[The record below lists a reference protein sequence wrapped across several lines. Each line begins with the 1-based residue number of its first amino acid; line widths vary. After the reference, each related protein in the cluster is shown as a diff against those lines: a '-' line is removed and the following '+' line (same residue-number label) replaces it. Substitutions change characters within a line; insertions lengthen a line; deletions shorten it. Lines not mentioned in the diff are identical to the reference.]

1 MLQAIMQGKAGRV
14 EIEGKAAESWR
25 DVFKKREDLLTAAF
39 WTRIG
44 YLSEES
50 RSLFIR
56 EFLGLSESELGEY
69 RKVNFWPRYSLNM
82 AGVDQKSVE
91 PDVIM
96 EFEKADILIEVKPP
110 SGGGQYH
117 DQWQREIIAYHQDER
132 KKEQL
137 FFIALGN
144 IPKSLGEFNSSLINE
159 YRENTKVIQREWH
172 NAKNVLLSLKVGGT
186 HEQHIIRDCLSA
198 LSLYGIRVALPE
210 YKKLSQFITEF
221 PLHEGT
227 KSIFSSF
234 PDNK

>member
-14 EIEGKAAESWR
+14 EIEGKAPESWR
-25 DVFKKREDLLTAAF
+25 NVFKKREDLLTAAF

-44 YLSEES
+44 YLSAES
-50 RSLFIR
+50 RFLFIR

-69 RKVNFWPRYSLNM
+69 RQVNFWPRYSLDMKN
-82 AGVDQKSVE
+82 VDQRSVE
-91 PDVIM
+91 PDVIL

-110 SGGGQYH
+110 EGGWQYH
-117 DQWQREIIAYHQDER
+117 QQWQREITAYHQDER
-132 KKEQL
+132 RKEQL

-144 IPKSLGEFNSSLINE
+144 IPKSLGEFNSGLINE

-172 NAKNVLLSLKVGGT
+172 NAKNALLSLKVDNA

-210 YKKLSQFITEF
+210 YKYLSHFITEF

-234 PDNK
+234 SDSK